1 MSGERA
7 LLTLALKQRRACKK
21 IFAGWKR
28 QFAGDKQTKKL
39 GSQRGVIIDWHI
51 IKDYCHVQ
59 NDLFV
64 PLYLINILT

>member
-39 GSQRGVIIDWHI
+39 GSQRGVIID
-51 IKDYCHVQ
+51 
-59 NDLFV
+59 
-64 PLYLINILT
+64 